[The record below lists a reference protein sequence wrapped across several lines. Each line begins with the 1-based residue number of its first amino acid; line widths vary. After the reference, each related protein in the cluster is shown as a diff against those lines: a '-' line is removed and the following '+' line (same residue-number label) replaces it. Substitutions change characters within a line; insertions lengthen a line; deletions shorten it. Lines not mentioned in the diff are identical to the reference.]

1 MTEFFA
7 AATPRAVDINNR
19 FNTEAVGKSE
29 PEREMMK
36 MAAIVETVP
45 RWANDTTVGG
55 DIAQVI
61 FDKTSNGWR
70 WFHRPSF
77 CPEN

>member
-1 MTEFFA
+1 
-7 AATPRAVDINNR
+7 
-19 FNTEAVGKSE
+19 
-29 PEREMMK
+29 MMK

-70 WFHRPSF
+70 WFGHPFVQKVKTRFVRIDRLLRHSIF
-77 CPEN
+77 GAKD